1 MIDVSMRLYCVIGQS
16 AHVVKILMRRLCGD
30 SEQKVFVLCPISA
43 KVEWK
48 NLIQVGE
55 FTGSTLSA
63 CMHLYLLAG
72 K

>member
-43 KVEWK
+43 KVGVE
-48 NLIQVGE
+48 E
-55 FTGSTLSA
+55 FNSSR
-63 CMHLYLLAG
+63 
-72 K
+72 